1 MKNRYI
7 PIKMYK
13 HIYKHTVPTADE
25 DAKHL
30 TFFFFFMV
38 EIQNGTTSAWQPL
51 IKLNIQKNKFTIQPS
66 YPI

>member
-7 PIKMYK
+7 PIKMYR
-13 HIYKHTVPTADE
+13 HIYEHTVAIADQ
-25 DAKHL
+25 DTKHF
-30 TFFFFFMV
+30 TFFFFSLV

-51 IKLNIQKNKFTIQPS
+51 IKLNIQKNKLTIQPS